1 MKDMPRAGT
10 ATFRDVQRVL
20 GISHGRLAA
29 AGERGEVPL
38 KKIGGRWFSRW
49 EWITAFCETGTWNPD
64 VITVTPESAE
74 PIRPEAV

>member
-1 MKDMPRAGT
+1 MDDMPRAGT
-10 ATFRDVQRVL
+10 ASFRDVQRVL

-49 EWITAFCETGTWNPD
+49 EWIRTFCETGTWNPAQ
-64 VITVTPESAE
+64 IE
-74 PIRPEAV
+74 RPATGTRPDEI